1 MTSDTPGDAEQ
12 TGAQK
17 KPEKKKESFGE
28 ILRTVIYAVLIA
40 VVLRTIAYEPFVI
53 PSRSML
59 PTLLVGDYLF
69 VSKFTYGYSRH
80 SIPLSP
86 PLFSGRIFERPA
98 ERGDVVVFKLPTD
111 NSTDY
116 IKRIIGV
123 PGDRIQVSK
132 GGLILNGKAVPRKF
146 IREVS
151 IRQNGGR
158 YSRGKLYEEK
168 LPGGVSYLTLD
179 QSNSYADNTQ
189 VYTVPDGHYF
199 AMGDNRDD
207 STDSRFLNDVG
218 FIPAENLVG
227 RASIFF
233 FSVNGKAEIWEF
245 WRWFGAIRFN
255 RLLSSAGYYQD
266 DLRIVE

>member
-1 MTSDTPGDAEQ
+1 MASETPSGAEQ
-12 TGAQK
+12 ASAKK
-17 KPEKKKESFGE
+17 KPVKKKESFGE

-69 VSKFTYGYSRH
+69 VSKFTYGYSKH
-80 SIPLSP
+80 SVPLSP
-86 PLFSGRIFERPA
+86 PLFSGRVFESPV

-123 PGDRIQVSK
+123 PGDRIQVTK
-132 GGLILNGKAVPRKF
+132 GELILNDKVVPRKY

-151 IRQNGGR
+151 IRQHGGR
-158 YSRGKLYEEK
+158 YSRGKLFEET
-168 LPGGVSYLTLD
+168 LPSGVSYMTLD

-189 VYTVPDGHYF
+189 VYTVPAGHYF

-207 STDSRFLNDVG
+207 STDSRFLKDVG
-218 FIPAENLVG
+218 YIPAENLVG

-245 WRWFGAIRFN
+245 WRWFGAIRFD
-255 RLLSSAGYYQD
+255 RLLSTAGYYQD
-266 DLRIVE
+266 DLTVIE